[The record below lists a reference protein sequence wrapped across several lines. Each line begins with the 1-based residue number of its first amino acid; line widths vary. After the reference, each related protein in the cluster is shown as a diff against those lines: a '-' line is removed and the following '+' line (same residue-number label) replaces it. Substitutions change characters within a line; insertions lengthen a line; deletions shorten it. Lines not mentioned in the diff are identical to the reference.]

1 MYLENSNKVIN
12 KECKEMP
19 VNQMETNL
27 QAITTTIAFLEKD
40 DSCDPELLAKLREE
54 RDRIL
59 RELNVHRH

>member
-1 MYLENSNKVIN
+1 
-12 KECKEMP
+12 MP

-40 DSCDPELLAKLREE
+40 DSCDPVLLAKLREE